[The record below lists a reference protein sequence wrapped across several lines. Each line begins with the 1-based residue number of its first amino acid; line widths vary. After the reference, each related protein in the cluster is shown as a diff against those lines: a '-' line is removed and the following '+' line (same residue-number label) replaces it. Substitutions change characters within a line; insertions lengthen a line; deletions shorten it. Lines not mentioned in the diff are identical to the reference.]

1 MNHDDDFMKSI
12 PLFLRRT
19 EGPAT
24 TAAPIL
30 SADAPVSTP
39 ASTPASTGEAAPLEP
54 VFTATDEQVP
64 PAPTNEARTNEAMD
78 EPVVPTGKPGTLPW
92 MMRRKARAAGA
103 APLSHV
109 PVPPPLPIDSN
120 GAAPPV
126 ESEDGPPQA
135 KNFFRDTR
143 VEIEQAFGHAPAKAH
158 MPAVEK
164 KAHMPA
170 AEKAGDDTDAPFQVT
185 LPRGVI
191 RQIRLRAAEGD
202 TTHRAIVLRAL
213 REAGLAVPEG
223 ADVDRRVLAAKQ
235 RRRA

>member
-12 PLFLRRT
+12 PLFLRRF
-19 EGPAT
+19 EVPAT
-24 TAAPIL
+24 TAAPVPP
-30 SADAPVSTP
+30 AAAPVSTP
-39 ASTPASTGEAAPLEP
+39 VSKLVSTGEAVLFTPL
-54 VFTATDEQVP
+54 FTATDGQVP
-64 PAPTNEARTNEAMD
+64 PAPTDEALTDETMD

-92 MMRRKARAAGA
+92 MARRRARGAGG
-103 APLSHV
+103 APLSRV
-109 PVPPPLPIDSN
+109 PVPPPLPVTSN
-120 GAAPPV
+120 GEAAPA
-126 ESEDGPPQA
+126 ESEEDQPQA

-143 VEIEQAFGHAPAKAH
+143 VEIEQAFSHAPAKAH
-158 MPAVEK
+158 MPA
-164 KAHMPA
+164 
-170 AEKAGDDTDAPFQVT
+170 AEGPGEDTDAPFQVT

-191 RQIRLRAAEGD
+191 RQIRLRAAEVG

>member
-1 MNHDDDFMKSI
+1 MHHDEDFVKSI

-24 TAAPIL
+24 AAEAVPLAAAP
-30 SADAPVSTP
+30 AATD
-39 ASTPASTGEAAPLEP
+39 EAVPLTP
-54 VFTATDEQVP
+54 VFTATDGQVS
-64 PAPTNEARTNEAMD
+64 PAPTGEALSNEAVD
-78 EPVVPTGKPGTLPW
+78 EPVVPPGKPGTLPW
-92 MMRRKARAAGA
+92 MARRKARVAAGA
-103 APLSHV
+103 PLGHV
-109 PVPPPLPIDSN
+109 PVPPPLPTDSN
-120 GAAPPV
+120 GAAAPV

-143 VEIEQAFGHAPAKAH
+143 VEIEQALGPASAKTH
-158 MPAVEK
+158 MPVVEK
-164 KAHMPA
+164 NALTA
-170 AEKAGDDTDAPFQVT
+170 TAEKVDDDTDAPFQVT

-191 RQIRLRAAEGD
+191 RQIRLRAAEGG

-235 RRRA
+235 RWRAGA